1 MHGSDWVQMNAIQ
14 IITDS
19 CCDLPVTI
27 KEEYGILVAPMGYSI
42 HGVSYADD
50 SWETREPSA
59 FYDELRAGALAT
71 TSQVTASQFS
81 TLFSESL
88 ERGRDV
94 LYIGFSSALSGTF
107 NAASLARDTILR
119 HRPDASIHIVDS
131 LSASMGGGLL
141 VLEAARLAAR
151 GASLPEIVRFVE
163 ENKLRMNHW
172 STVNDL
178 EYLRRGGRLSHFS
191 SAVGSL
197 LQVKPVLHVDNIGRL
212 VPVCKVRGRRKAVEE
227 LYRRL
232 VERIVDPEEQTIAI
246 SHGDCEEEARLLED
260 RIRAQVPVKEC
271 IVTPIGPAVG
281 AHSGPDTLAVF
292 FRGEER

>member
-1 MHGSDWVQMNAIQ
+1 MNAIQ

-27 KEEYGILVAPMGYSI
+27 TERYGILVAPMGYSI
-42 HGVSYADD
+42 AGVTFSDD
-50 SWETREPSA
+50 SWKTREPSD
-59 FYDELRAGALAT
+59 FYSELRAGALAT
-71 TSQVTASQFS
+71 TSQVTAGQFS

-107 NAASLARDTILR
+107 NAASLARNTILR
-119 HRPDASIHIVDS
+119 DQPDAQIHIVDS

-141 VLEAARLAAR
+141 VLEAARLADQ
-151 GASLPEIVRFVE
+151 GASVQEIVQFVE

-172 STVNDL
+172 FTVDDL

-197 LQVKPVLHVDNIGRL
+197 LQVKPVLHVDNKGRL
-212 VPVCKVRGRRKAVEE
+212 VPVCKVRGRRKAIDE
-227 LYRRL
+227 LCRRL
-232 VERIVDPEEQTIAI
+232 VERIDNPAEQTIAI
-246 SHGDCEEEARLLED
+246 SHADCEDDARLLES
-260 RIRAQVPVKEC
+260 RIREQVQVRDC
-271 IVTPIGPAVG
+271 IITPIGPAVG
-281 AHSGPDTLAVF
+281 AHSGPDTLSLF
-292 FRGEER
+292 FWGQER

>member
-1 MHGSDWVQMNAIQ
+1 
-14 IITDS
+14 
-19 CCDLPVTI
+19 
-27 KEEYGILVAPMGYSI
+27 MGYSI

-141 VLEAARLAAR
+141 VLEAARLAER

-172 STVNDL
+172 FTVNDL
-178 EYLRRGGRLSHFS
+178 EYLRLGGRLSHFS

-197 LQVKPVLHVDNIGRL
+197 CRSNLSCVDNKGRL

-232 VERIVDPEEQTIAI
+232 VEHSRSRGAD
-246 SHGDCEEEARLLED
+246 DCHQSRRL
-260 RIRAQVPVKEC
+260 
-271 IVTPIGPAVG
+271 
-281 AHSGPDTLAVF
+281 
-292 FRGEER
+292 